1 MSKSMGLLLFA
12 MVGCNGFAEPSEL
25 VPETSAVYFDA
36 LRTTTTVGVIYTGQ
50 NLAGPRGD
58 MVTWETANPLVATV
72 DGRGTIASTGNGETV
87 VTARQLGRSAAI
99 RVVVSQ
105 LPASLDA
112 GPDLPNSFATAL
124 LVGQTV
130 QAFASASDR
139 LGEKILNPPV
149 VWSSLSPSVLSITPT
164 GQIRALA
171 SGQGIVLA
179 RLGALSTQLT
189 FNVQ

>member
-1 MSKSMGLLLFA
+1 MSKSMSFLVLA

-36 LRTTTTVGVIYTGQ
+36 LRTTATVGVSYTGQ
-50 NLAGPRGD
+50 NLAGPRGEI
-58 MVTWETANPLVATV
+58 VTWETANPLVATV
-72 DGRGTIASTGNGETV
+72 DGRGTILSSGNGETV
-87 VTARQLGRSAAI
+87 VTARKLGRSAAI

-105 LPASLDA
+105 LPTSLQA
-112 GPDLPNSFATAL
+112 GPVLPNSFATAL

-130 QAFASASDR
+130 QAFALALDR
-139 LGEKILNPPV
+139 QGEKINNPSV
-149 VWSSLSPSVLSITPT
+149 VWSSLSPTVLSITPT
-164 GQIRALA
+164 GQIRTLA
-171 SGQGIVLA
+171 SGQGIILA